1 MKMGIHRIEKART
14 RERRNGKER
23 KEKEE
28 GSVES

>member
-14 RERRNGKER
+14 RERRNGKAR

-28 GSVES
+28 RVG